1 MKAIWKY
8 VWMKERW
15 GQSRSTRLANSWDV
29 WASFNKELP
38 LAFIKH
44 VKRAQAVPSSEDIWL
59 SALFSSI
66 SLITTWF
73 QAITFWMEIQI
84 SVKNPSPLF
93 CCAPASL
100 PTWTSILQQIE
111 GSLILK
117 DSQLLC
123 QPHSIRDAWFGISQ
137 AAELCVLAWTEYL
150 DVLKLV
156 LPEHCWTPAS
166 QHRPAAACCLGKSW
180 WTSPAQR
187 EAGGALTAQHDGFTE
202 GRKHS
207 ISQHS
212 ILTTCLLPRTN
223 RDDCSWHLTEANLE
237 TLLHRTECW
246 IQSDTR
252 QHHLKAFEPRTVDCK
267 EWFTSN
273 ASTHQW
279 KGNAIAHL
287 VWLPLPSSL
296 KFTKTQEAD

>member
-137 AAELCVLAWTEYL
+137 TAELCVLAWTESL

-166 QHRPAAACCLGKSW
+166 QHSQASSCLLSGKKLMDIPSTTWGWGCINSPTRWLHRREEAQHLPAQHPYHMPAAQDKQGRLLLALDWSKPGNPASQNWVLDPVRHKAASPEGFWATNCGLQGMIHIKCIN
-180 WTSPAQR
+180 TSMK
-187 EAGGALTAQHDGFTE
+187 
-202 GRKHS
+202 RKCNCS
-207 ISQHS
+207 PSLITPSF
-212 ILTTCLLPRTN
+212 LPQV
-223 RDDCSWHLTEANLE
+223 H
-237 TLLHRTECW
+237 
-246 IQSDTR
+246 
-252 QHHLKAFEPRTVDCK
+252 
-267 EWFTSN
+267 
-273 ASTHQW
+273 
-279 KGNAIAHL
+279 
-287 VWLPLPSSL
+287 
-296 KFTKTQEAD
+296 

>member
-44 VKRAQAVPSSEDIWL
+44 VKHAQAVPSSEDIWL

-84 SVKNPSPLF
+84 SEKNPSPLF

-137 AAELCVLAWTEYL
+137 TAELCVLAWTESL

-212 ILTTCLLPRTN
+212 IWPYHMPAAQDKQGRLLLALDWSKPGNPASQNWVLDPVRHKAASPEGFWATN
-223 RDDCSWHLTEANLE
+223 CGLQGMIHIKCINTSMKRKCNCSPSLITP
-237 TLLHRTECW
+237 
-246 IQSDTR
+246 S
-252 QHHLKAFEPRTVDCK
+252 F
-267 EWFTSN
+267 
-273 ASTHQW
+273 
-279 KGNAIAHL
+279 
-287 VWLPLPSSL
+287 LP
-296 KFTKTQEAD
+296 QIH

>member
-44 VKRAQAVPSSEDIWL
+44 VKRAQAIPSREDIWL

-93 CCAPASL
+93 CWAPASL

-137 AAELCVLAWTEYL
+137 AAELCVLAWTESL

-166 QHRPAAACCLGKSW
+166 QHSQASSCLLSGKKLMDIPSTTW
-180 WTSPAQR
+180 GWGCINSPTRWLHRREEAQHLPAQHL
-187 EAGGALTAQHDGFTE
+187 ALPHARCPGQTGTTAPGTWPKQTWKPCFTE
-202 GRKHS
+202 LSAGSSPTQGS
-207 ISQHS
+207 ITWRLLSHELWTARNDSHQMHQH
-212 ILTTCLLPRTN
+212 INEKEMQLLT
-223 RDDCSWHLTEANLE
+223 
-237 TLLHRTECW
+237 
-246 IQSDTR
+246 
-252 QHHLKAFEPRTVDCK
+252 
-267 EWFTSN
+267 
-273 ASTHQW
+273 
-279 KGNAIAHL
+279 
-287 VWLPLPSSL
+287 
-296 KFTKTQEAD
+296 